1 MENLFSKKLTFIE
14 FLKFVSPAI
23 VSMVFISLYTIIDGV
38 FVSIFVG
45 SDALASINIVL
56 PIISIVFAIAV
67 MFGTG
72 GSAIIAQKLGQGKLE
87 EANKAFSFLSFSAL
101 ILGLISGIVMFLFIE
116 DISIF
121 LGATDKLID
130 YCISYGRIIALF
142 TPVFILKSLAEYYIR
157 TDGDFKFS
165 LYISIIGGVINI
177 VFDYVFIKIL
187 GLGIAGAALA
197 TVLGVLI
204 SLIFGVWYFLSS
216 KSTLKFTK
224 IVVDFKLLLNTLING
239 SSEMVT
245 ELSTGITTLLF
256 NMLALKYAGENGVA
270 ALTIILYAH
279 FLLVSTYLGFA
290 SGISPLISYNYGANN
305 SNKLKETYKYSEIF
319 ILVSSIVIFVV
330 SIVFSKNIVGI
341 FVKPG
346 DPVFDLALGGLKI
359 FSLAFL
365 FVGINIFASGLFT
378 AFSNGKI
385 SSLIS
390 AARAFIFVILGCII
404 LPPLFDI
411 NGLWLVVPFAELTT
425 IIVSIF
431 FLKKYKK
438 IYAF

>member
-23 VSMVFISLYTIIDGV
+23 VSMVFISLYTIIDGI

-56 PIISIVFAIAV
+56 PIISVVFAIAV

-87 EANKAFSFLSFSAL
+87 DANKAFSFLSFSAL
-101 ILGLISGIVMFLFIE
+101 VLGLISGIVMFLFIE
-116 DISIF
+116 NLSFF

-165 LYISIIGGVINI
+165 LYISIVGGVINI

-224 IVVDFKLLLNTLING
+224 IVFDFKLLLNTLING

-319 ILVSSIVIFVV
+319 ILVSSIIIFVI
-330 SIVFSKNIVGI
+330 SIVFSKNIVGV

-346 DPVFDLALGGLKI
+346 DPVFDLALSGLKI
-359 FSLAFL
+359 FSVAFL
-365 FVGINIFASGLFT
+365 FVGVNIFASGLFT

>member
-23 VSMVFISLYTIIDGV
+23 ISMIFISLYTIIDGI

-67 MFGTG
+67 MFGSG
-72 GSAIIAQKLGQGKLE
+72 GSAIIAQKLGQDKLE
-87 EANKAFSFLSFSAL
+87 QANKAFSFLSFSAL
-101 ILGLISGIVMFLFIE
+101 ILGLISGIVMFLFIK
-116 DISIF
+116 DISIA
-121 LGATDKLID
+121 LGATDKLLH
-130 YCISYGRIIALF
+130 YCVSYGRIIALF
-142 TPVFILKSLAEYYIR
+142 TPVFILKSLAEFYIR

-165 LYISIIGGVINI
+165 LCISIIGGVINI
-177 VFDYVFIKIL
+177 VFDYIFIKIL
-187 GLGIAGAALA
+187 GLGINGAALA
-197 TVLGVLI
+197 TVLGVLV
-204 SLIFGVWYFLSS
+204 SLIFGIWYFLSS

-224 IVVDFKLLLNTLING
+224 VIFDFKLLLDTLING

-279 FLLVSTYLGFA
+279 FLLVSTYLGFT

-305 SNKLKETYKYSEIF
+305 SDKLKETYRYSKTFILISSILIF
-319 ILVSSIVIFVV
+319 II
-330 SIVFSKNIVGI
+330 SIVFSKGIVGV
-341 FVKPG
+341 FVTP
-346 DPVFDLALGGLKI
+346 DNPVFDLALGGLKI

-390 AARAFIFVILGCII
+390 FARAFIFVLLGCAI
-404 LPPLFDI
+404 LPPLFNI
-411 NGLWLVVPFAELTT
+411 NGIWLVVPFAELIT

-438 IYAF
+438 RYAF

>member
-23 VSMVFISLYTIIDGV
+23 VSMVFISLYTIIDGI

-87 EANKAFSFLSFSAL
+87 DANKSFSFLSFSAL
-101 ILGLISGIVMFLFIE
+101 ILGLITGIVMFLFIE
-116 DISIF
+116 DISIS

-305 SNKLKETYKYSEIF
+305 SDKLKETYKYSEIF
-319 ILVSSIVIFVV
+319 ILVSSIIIFLV
-330 SIVFSKNIVGI
+330 SIVFSKNIVGV

-359 FSLAFL
+359 FSVAFL
-365 FVGINIFASGLFT
+365 FVGVNIFASGLFT

-390 AARAFIFVILGCII
+390 AARAFIFVILGCIV

-425 IIVSIF
+425 ILVSIF

>member
-72 GSAIIAQKLGQGKLE
+72 GSAIISQKLGQGKLA

-101 ILGLISGIVMFLFIE
+101 ILGLISGIVMFLFIK
-116 DISIF
+116 DIAVF
-121 LGATDKLID
+121 LGATDKLIN

-177 VFDYVFIKIL
+177 AFDYIFIKIL

-224 IVVDFKLLLNTLING
+224 IAFDFKLLLNTLING

-270 ALTIILYAH
+270 ALTIILYSH

-319 ILVSSIVIFVV
+319 ILVSSIIIFVI

-365 FVGINIFASGLFT
+365 FVGVNIFASGLFT

-390 AARAFIFVILGCII
+390 AARAFIFIILGCII

-431 FLKKYKK
+431 LLKKYKK

>member
-56 PIISIVFAIAV
+56 PIISVVFAIAV

-101 ILGLISGIVMFLFIE
+101 ILGLISGIVMFLFIK
-116 DISIF
+116 DIAIF

-224 IVVDFKLLLNTLING
+224 IVFDFKLLLNTLING

-256 NMLALKYAGENGVA
+256 NMLALKYAGETGVA

-319 ILVSSIVIFVV
+319 ILVSSIIIFVI

-346 DPVFDLALGGLKI
+346 DPVFDLALEGLKI
-359 FSLAFL
+359 FSFAFL
-365 FVGINIFASGLFT
+365 FVGVNIFASGLFT

-390 AARAFIFVILGCII
+390 AARAFIFVILGCVL